1 MKQLMIPG
9 LNCGLFFLAV
19 GGHMQMDRK
28 VSEYMEL
35 DVLL

>member
-1 MKQLMIPG
+1 MKQLMIPDF
-9 LNCGLFFLAV
+9 NCGLFVLAV
-19 GGHMQMDRK
+19 GGHMQMVRK